1 MLICRITYF
10 FFWPLHCLF
19 FDKRILIAPLV
30 SSNFSSRNCCYPKIQ
45 VCIDI
50 YVFMYWTI
58 KINHCYQKQ
67 GNVYGVLF
75 KWKKTIIL
83 FNFLAILVS
92 NISRRTELTS
102 GVIQTYRIN
111 ERGSICTLV
120 IISIYQCH
128 TTYRHIYTK

>member
-1 MLICRITYF
+1 
-10 FFWPLHCLF
+10 
-19 FDKRILIAPLV
+19 
-30 SSNFSSRNCCYPKIQ
+30 
-45 VCIDI
+45 
-50 YVFMYWTI
+50 MYWTI

-102 GVIQTYRIN
+102 GVVYVLLWLSLFTNVIQHID
-111 ERGSICTLV
+111 
-120 IISIYQCH
+120 
-128 TTYRHIYTK
+128 IYTINNSSDHDTIYTINGYNTKNKHTNTQQKHNRYVYDMYALY